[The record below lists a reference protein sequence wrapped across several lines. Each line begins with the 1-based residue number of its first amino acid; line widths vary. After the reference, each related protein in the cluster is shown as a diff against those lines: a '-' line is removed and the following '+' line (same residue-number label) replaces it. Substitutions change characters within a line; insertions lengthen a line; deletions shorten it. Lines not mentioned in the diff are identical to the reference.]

1 MTTVTPIADGECVP
15 GPGLYRMSMAH
26 YHSQAVCPGPSVSST
41 GIRKAALGSPMA
53 FWKTSDMNP
62 DRWPDDGEE
71 SAALILGK
79 AAHCLILGDEVYAD
93 HFISLP
99 DEAPRRPT
107 KAQIEAFNRDGKWS
121 AAAAP
126 GAAFWAE
133 WDAKAAG
140 RAFLTS
146 EQVRRIG
153 YMAENLAALPEATAA
168 LVGELTEVSM
178 VWQDEITG
186 LWVKSRPD
194 CIPTNGVHF
203 GDLKTFSPKSA
214 DLTLSAMRAVTDN
227 GYFVQMAMACV
238 GAEHILG
245 FAADQC
251 ALIFTQTSEPYEP
264 VPIMLDEESLHWG
277 KVMFRHGLDRI
288 AHGLKTG
295 EWPVMAKGFARYEF
309 PPTLQHRFGQM
320 QQEGNLPTV
329 ERTA

>member
-1 MTTVTPIADGECVP
+1 MIKTLANGEKVTE
-15 GPGLYRMSMAH
+15 PGLYRTSMSW
-26 YHSQAVCPGPSVSST
+26 YHSVDICPGPSVSST

-62 DRWPDDGEE
+62 NRYPDEREE
-71 SAALILGK
+71 SPALIMGK
-79 AAHCLILGDEVYAD
+79 AAHCLILGDEVYSD
-93 HFISLP
+93 HFISVP
-99 DEAPRRPT
+99 DDAPRRPT
-107 KAQIEAFNRDGKWS
+107 SVQVAAFHRDGDWS
-121 AAAAP
+121 AAARE
-126 GAAFWAE
+126 GAKFWTAFDLEAR
-133 WDAKAAG
+133 G
-140 RAFLTS
+140 RALLTAD
-146 EQVRRIG
+146 QVRRIG

-194 CIPTNGVHF
+194 CIPSNGVHF

-214 DLTLSAMRAVTDN
+214 DLVLSAMRAITDH

-245 FAADQC
+245 FSADQC

-264 VPIMLDEESLHWG
+264 IPIMLDAESLHWG

-295 EWPVMAKGFARYEF
+295 EWPVLAKGFARYEF

-320 QQEGNLPTV
+320 TAMGDLPAIQ
-329 ERTA
+329 RTNQ